1 MNQSVNPNIDLFRS
15 PPHLLITESAD
26 EFALLRDGLYEEIQ
40 PKGIIEQTYV
50 DDLAVIIWETLR
62 VRRYRT
68 IIINSA
74 YREALQGILETLLFR
89 DDFEDAFEH
98 EKAAEKLAYGWFED
112 KKARAQVSK
121 ILRAFGLD
129 EGSIEAEAFRR
140 RAEDLDRMDR
150 MLTVLEVRR
159 ERILRFIGEYRHSLS
174 AQLRQC
180 TDSILE
186 REDVP
191 RLVQRSG

>member
-1 MNQSVNPNIDLFRS
+1 MNQSVNPIIGWFRS

-74 YREALQGILETLLFR
+74 YREALQGVLETLLFR
-89 DDFEDAFEH
+89 DDFEDGFEH
-98 EKAAEKLAYGWFED
+98 GKAAEKLAYGWFED

-121 ILRAFGLD
+121 VLRAFGLD
-129 EGSIEAEAFRR
+129 EGSIEAEAFRS
-140 RAEDLDRMDR
+140 RAEDLERLDH

-159 ERILRFIGEYRHSLS
+159 ERILRFIGEEPRSLS
-174 AQLRQC
+174 TQLRQR
-180 TDSILE
+180 TDS
-186 REDVP
+186 VP
-191 RLVQRSG
+191 ESAD